1 MLFTTSLP
9 LKLPGERHQVRHSLR
24 TAFASSFTLNGR
36 CYWMMNSSRHGY
48 MVSSSCVA
56 MVCYDDFI
64 LVFSLI
70 PRTIQ
75 KSLSSVLIARS
86 MLIRFARILLASIR
100 NLGQCPCPRCLVQ
113 LSSVDKLGMR
123 SDMRQRTV
131 NARQDDIRRQ
141 SRVISA
147 RRLIYEKNH
156 QVTSSAVEGLLK
168 SESLVPTSVGVD
180 SLALF
185 RFNIE
190 TPLHRTRFRKGSP
203 PWASIS
209 LRYLFQISSTSGTLV
224 SGDNLK
230 FIFCAYSNR

>member
-1 MLFTTSLP
+1 
-9 LKLPGERHQVRHSLR
+9 
-24 TAFASSFTLNGR
+24 
-36 CYWMMNSSRHGY
+36 
-48 MVSSSCVA
+48 
-56 MVCYDDFI
+56 
-64 LVFSLI
+64 
-70 PRTIQ
+70 
-75 KSLSSVLIARS
+75 

-113 LSSVDKLGMR
+113 LSSIDKLGMR

-190 TPLHRTRFRKGSP
+190 TPLHRTRFRKGSL